1 MDRNSSDIFL
11 VVFSST
17 NHATIRIY
25 TLAHSHTRT
34 HMANIP
40 KSINKSRVKTG
51 MKTTITTTSTA
62 TQNEQTE

>member
-25 TLAHSHTRT
+25 TLAHSLTRT

-51 MKTTITTTSTA
+51 MKTTTTTSTA